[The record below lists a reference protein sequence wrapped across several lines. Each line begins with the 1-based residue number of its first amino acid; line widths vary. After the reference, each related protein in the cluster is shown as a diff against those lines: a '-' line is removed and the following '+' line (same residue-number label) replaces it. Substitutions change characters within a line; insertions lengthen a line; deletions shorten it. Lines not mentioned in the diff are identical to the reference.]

1 MPVPTNILNGVV
13 RPAASQSAFLKEA
26 NEAVR
31 GLDAGAVVT
40 MSNGAMFRV
49 ASKVSSANGVRFQLV
64 NGRERRT
71 VTAAQ
76 VMVLQPLSPAIVRLA
91 SFAHL
96 AYSFVQTL
104 DAYVKNAIE
113 KAGLPV
119 DPDMDWGKYLRKVF
133 KSLFY
138 NHQDQT
144 VAEEAVL
151 EVVVRELYDH
161 RCLEADSPYAHF
173 VPDTGSQKG
182 RPLDKQ
188 VSAFLSYRFTRKV
201 PDAFAI
207 KNRTLGLN
215 NGDPEHTDPDSRQ
228 VLDYDYDFSDGD
240 LVVVDDSTEKAI
252 DSSLD
257 SRAIEQFM
265 DAFKAYT
272 SRRVRANTAK
282 ILNLISDMVAAGD
295 DRTEIRERIIDAD
308 DLRGRDG
315 QTISSDNFKMIMRSW
330 GKMIRE
336 FADSSSN
343 PERESP
349 IAKAIVRG
357 IEEEKPKKTV
367 SARDL
372 KLAEIITDQEQ
383 NQAHVAPITN
393 PNVQQQQK
401 LQQTNTNTP
410 PQQQFQQQG
419 EQDFQ
424 QPNQQPQQDPQ
435 RRTIPPEIPGV
446 NHV

>member
-1 MPVPTNILNGVV
+1 
-13 RPAASQSAFLKEA
+13 
-26 NEAVR
+26 
-31 GLDAGAVVT
+31 
-40 MSNGAMFRV
+40 
-49 ASKVSSANGVRFQLV
+49 
-64 NGRERRT
+64 
-71 VTAAQ
+71 
-76 VMVLQPLSPAIVRLA
+76 
-91 SFAHL
+91 
-96 AYSFVQTL
+96 
-104 DAYVKNAIE
+104 
-113 KAGLPV
+113 
-119 DPDMDWGKYLRKVF
+119 
-133 KSLFY
+133 
-138 NHQDQT
+138 
-144 VAEEAVL
+144 
-151 EVVVRELYDH
+151 
-161 RCLEADSPYAHF
+161 
-173 VPDTGSQKG
+173 
-182 RPLDKQ
+182 
-188 VSAFLSYRFTRKV
+188 
-201 PDAFAI
+201 
-207 KNRTLGLN
+207 
-215 NGDPEHTDPDSRQ
+215 
-228 VLDYDYDFSDGD
+228 
-240 LVVVDDSTEKAI
+240 
-252 DSSLD
+252 
-257 SRAIEQFM
+257 M